1 MAVVEAKKFSAEV
14 SAVVGQAERYSL
26 GFQAGGSQPLA
37 APPGWDDAKFGAFPG
52 LPALHAKVT
61 GATHYR
67 VPFVC
72 APHGRP
78 YHRQFETRSGVWF
91 RDLRPAS
98 NHAGAL
104 AGWHT
109 PDGLLQLLARD
120 VDAAEL
126 QLQAE
131 PFGYLNLRNRQ
142 VHFKPFRV
150 IYRVVGQNI
159 VVLVIADGRRNLKAL
174 LERRLLG
181 AP

>member
-1 MAVVEAKKFSAEV
+1 M
-14 SAVVGQAERYSL
+14 
-26 GFQAGGSQPLA
+26 
-37 APPGWDDAKFGAFPG
+37 
-52 LPALHAKVT
+52 HAKVT

-67 VPFVC
+67 VPFAC

-98 NHAGAL
+98 NPAGAL

-109 PDGLLQLLARD
+109 PDGLLPLRARD

-142 VHFKPFRV
+142 VHFKPYRV

>member
-1 MAVVEAKKFSAEV
+1 MAGPTTGSSRPAAAS
-14 SAVVGQAERYSL
+14 
-26 GFQAGGSQPLA
+26 GFATC
-37 APPGWDDAKFGAFPG
+37 G
-52 LPALHAKVT
+52 LPATL
-61 GATHYR
+61 R
-67 VPFVC
+67 V
-72 APHGRP
+72 RWQ
-78 YHRQFETRSGVWF
+78 R
-91 RDLRPAS
+91 
-98 NHAGAL
+98 
-104 AGWHT
+104 WHT
-109 PDGLLQLLARD
+109 PDGLLPLRARD

-142 VHFKPFRV
+142 VHFKPYRV